1 MKPIYQS
8 TNLPIYQSTNP
19 QTCQIGQPTAI
30 LIYQCTNL
38 PIPSPSNFSPATA
51 APWPARSP
59 WWRTAGRRRAR
70 CSPRSTRTPAAATS
84 IGITGAPG
92 TGKSTLVNALA
103 KAYRDQ
109 GRTVG
114 IIAVDPTSPFSGG
127 ALLGDRVRMR
137 DLAGDPGVFIRSM
150 ATRGSL
156 GGLAR
161 ATADVIAVLDAAG
174 FDRILVE
181 TVGVG
186 QAEVDIAGAAHTTI
200 VVEAP
205 GLGDEVQAIK
215 AGVLEIADLFAVNKA
230 DREGADHTVMALQM
244 MQGLAPARTGH
255 HPPGAAGRGGHGAAR
270 SAAQHAEAGGQPDGA
285 WLPPIIKTVAVRG
298 EGVAQLRDWIEMHAA
313 HLVATGQRE
322 KRDFARATATLSHI
336 LRDELMAALLAR
348 LPAGYLEEVAAAVA
362 RRTVD
367 PYTAVAQMLAA
378 FLNQSVDGMSE
389 SSSTAGS

>member
-1 MKPIYQS
+1 MEDGGAEAHA
-8 TNLPIYQSTNP
+8 L
-19 QTCQIGQPTAI
+19 
-30 LIYQCTNL
+30 L
-38 PIPSPSNFSPATA
+38 A
-51 APWPARSP
+51 ALHPH
-59 WWRTAGRRRAR
+59 TGRGHV
-70 CSPRSTRTPAAATS
+70 
-84 IGITGAPG
+84 IGITGTPG

-103 KAYRDQ
+103 KAYRER

-161 ATADVIAVLDAAG
+161 ATADVVAVLDAAG

-255 HPPGAAGRGGHGAAR
+255 HPRRSGPEGLRRSAIGGAACRGWRPARRRLAAADHQDGGGPRRRDRAVARLDRDPRGAP
-270 SAAQHAEAGGQPDGA
+270 GP
-285 WLPPIIKTVAVRG
+285 
-298 EGVAQLRDWIEMHAA
+298 
-313 HLVATGQRE
+313 TGQRE
-322 KRDFARATATLSHI
+322 KRDFRGP
-336 LRDELMAALLAR
+336 
-348 LPAGYLEEVAAAVA
+348 LPC
-362 RRTVD
+362 
-367 PYTAVAQMLAA
+367 
-378 FLNQSVDGMSE
+378 
-389 SSSTAGS
+389 